1 MTGKMLGS
9 GLGVI
14 AMLMTLIWALGAGL
28 DIVPA
33 LMRSLA
39 ALLIMFFVG
48 LILGRA
54 MADSVAPGAPKR
66 EELPPEKD
74 KLQKKGP

>member
-1 MTGKMLGS
+1 MLGS

-54 MADSVAPGAPKR
+54 MADSVAPGVPKR
-66 EELPPEKD
+66 EEPPPEKD

>member
-1 MTGKMLGS
+1 MLGS

-28 DIVPA
+28 ELGPA
-33 LMRSLA
+33 LMRALA

-54 MADSVAPGAPKR
+54 MADSVTPQAPKR